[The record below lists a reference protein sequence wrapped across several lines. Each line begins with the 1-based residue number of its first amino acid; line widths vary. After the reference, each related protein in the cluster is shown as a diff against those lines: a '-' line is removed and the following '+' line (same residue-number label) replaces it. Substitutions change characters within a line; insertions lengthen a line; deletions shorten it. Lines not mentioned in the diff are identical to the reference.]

1 LLTPEPP
8 PTKSETDL
16 SSLRGVVSYGTD
28 FMTWLQIFGNL
39 KQRAPPPLNV
49 GKLRSGD
56 LDNTSGSY
64 RKEKKMLLS
73 LLDNLDKKAE
83 SGHLSDQDIN
93 LKHYLKEHLVSL
105 LREEELKWYETK
117 LKPYWKVMLTLGSF
131 TWLLMANIVNNMSL
145 NLRMI
150 KVLLLEMIA

>member
-1 LLTPEPP
+1 
-8 PTKSETDL
+8 
-16 SSLRGVVSYGTD
+16 
-28 FMTWLQIFGNL
+28 
-39 KQRAPPPLNV
+39 LNV
-49 GKLRSGD
+49 GKLRSRD